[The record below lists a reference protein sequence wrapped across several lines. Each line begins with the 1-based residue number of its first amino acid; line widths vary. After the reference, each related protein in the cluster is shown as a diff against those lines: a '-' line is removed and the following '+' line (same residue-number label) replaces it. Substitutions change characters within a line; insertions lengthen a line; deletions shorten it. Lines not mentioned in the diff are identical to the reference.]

1 MIQDSNLI
9 QQTFSA
15 EKRPTLWRA
24 LPAIEELQTAW
35 EAKHDDP
42 KYVAYR
48 TAINDGL
55 TKLNKYYSRFD
66 EKPAYIL
73 ALSMFYFQMRN
84 CSDVDILVLHPYFKL
99 AYIKMAWGGEKE
111 QKEERR
117 KGNKEAKN
125 WQDEAQQILENT
137 VCPALPG
144 LCL

>member
-35 EAKHDDP
+35 EAKRNDP
-42 KYVAYR
+42 QYVAYR
-48 TAINDGL
+48 TVINDGL

-99 AYIKMAWGGEKE
+99 AYIKMVWGGEEE
-111 QKEERR
+111 QKEERWKR
-117 KGNKEAKN
+117 NKEAKN

-137 VCPALPG
+137 VCLALPG